1 MGRVGLNS
9 INLPFSQLLLSFR
22 FTSLGAAEDVVKLLA
37 VVLET
42 CWGVAIVLLLRRA
55 LFFVGVLPC
64 GLGVLIRKL
73 LVDETIFGHVVG
85 VRMVRALGV
94 HDLVERVDARTLS
107 RRVIGGCNK
116 FRRLTLAVLMIV
128 TSTSSRSRRI
138 LFWLP
143 TGTRLL

>member
-1 MGRVGLNS
+1 MDS
-9 INLPFSQLLLSFR
+9 IDLRFSQVLLPFRLISQ
-22 FTSLGAAEDVVKLLA
+22 GAAEDMVVFLA
-37 VVLET
+37 VVLKS
-42 CWGVAIVLLLRRA
+42 CRGVAVVLLPRRA
-55 LFFVGVLPC
+55 LFFVRVLPRS
-64 GLGVLIRKL
+64 LGVLLRKL

-85 VRMVRALGV
+85 VRMVWALGV

-107 RRVIGGCNK
+107 RRVTGGCNK

-143 TGTRLL
+143 IGTRLL

>member
-1 MGRVGLNS
+1 MV
-9 INLPFSQLLLSFR
+9 
-22 FTSLGAAEDVVKLLA
+22 ELLA
-37 VVLET
+37 VVLKS
-42 CWGVAIVLLLRRA
+42 CRGIAVVLLPRRT

-64 GLGVLIRKL
+64 SLGVLLRKL

-107 RRVIGGCNK
+107 RRVTGGCNK
-116 FRRLTLAVLMIV
+116 FCRLTLAVLMIV
-128 TSTSSRSRRI
+128 TSTSRSRRI